1 MSPERFYICDLYHFS
16 SGNTIHRKHADND
29 FICYDFSQA
38 LSIHATRHAKCQ
50 QTGARFNVYVVA
62 CDESGD
68 LVGRRQER
76 QFKLRLTT
84 NQLNL

>member
-1 MSPERFYICDLYHFS
+1 MILFVMISHKRYLFTPLE
-16 SGNTIHRKHADND
+16 
-29 FICYDFSQA
+29 
-38 LSIHATRHAKCQ
+38 HAKCQ

-68 LVGRRQER
+68 LAGRRQER